1 MAQLPDSIRPY
12 AEAVFKHHFWLLT
25 LLVPLALLP
34 LLWVATGSMDTK
46 IGAQNN
52 KIKAQID
59 ALRKVSSRPDHPNES
74 WTKAVETQLKAVRQ
88 ETLAEWKRFWE
99 SQQSL
104 RVWPDKFGPDF
115 LRAVGALRP
124 GSSLDRQFLQ
134 RYQNMVADV
143 VRQLPGRMGAAEAMT
158 ETTGKSGGAASRP
171 VAGSGSRFLVTWATD
186 DQVRLYKSFK
196 WDSTP
201 STVQVL
207 LAQEELWLYGMLCD
221 FIRRANEKATGAF
234 DSTITDVEQLAV
246 GFPAAEDRP
255 GGQGGSRILVGK
267 GGGSSE
273 TGGDGAA
280 APPGGAAATGREPAS
295 RPSHPRFGGAPAP
308 RSGGAEAAATG
319 GLGGGPASAS
329 PDDALREWI
338 YVDFSGRPLSAAE
351 LASAPEA
358 QMVHL
363 MPFVLRVVM
372 DERRL
377 DSLLADIAAVPIP
390 IDVRQVRVN
399 ADTGAAGPATA
410 GSSGP
415 RRRRPYDVT
424 VEVRGTVAL
433 ATVPDEKVL
442 DTMQPSLPG
451 TPSAGMA
458 SPHRREQWARR
469 WRPMATGVMS

>member
-12 AEAVFKHHFWLLT
+12 MEALVKHHFWLLA
-25 LLVPLALLP
+25 LVVPLVLVP
-34 LLWVATGSMDTK
+34 LLWVATGSMDTQIQTQQKK
-46 IGAQNN
+46 IDSQ
-52 KIKAQID
+52 IKA
-59 ALRKVSSRPDHPNES
+59 LKVVAGRNDHPNES

-115 LRAVGALRP
+115 LRAVGSLRP
-124 GSSLDRQFLQ
+124 GGSLDRQFLQ

-158 ETTGKSGGAASRP
+158 EAAGKSAGAGSRP
-171 VAGSGSRFLVTWATD
+171 MAGGGSRFLVTWAAD
-186 DQVRLYKSFK
+186 DQSRLYKSFK

-207 LAQEELWLYGMLCD
+207 LAQEELWMYGLWCD

-234 DSTITDVEQLAV
+234 DATITDVEQLAV
-246 GFPAAEDRP
+246 GYPATEERP
-255 GGQGGSRILVGK
+255 GGQGGTRILGGK
-267 GGGSSE
+267 RAPE
-273 TGGDGAA
+273 TAGDDAA
-280 APPGGAAATGREPAS
+280 SPPGGPGATAKEPAS
-295 RPSHPRFGGAPAP
+295 RPAHPRFGGAAPAARP
-308 RSGGAEAAATG
+308 GGGDAAATG
-319 GLGGGPASAS
+319 GLGGGPVAAS
-329 PDDALREWI
+329 PDDPLREWI

-351 LASAPEA
+351 LSSAPEA

-372 DERRL
+372 DQRRL
-377 DSLLADIAAVPIP
+377 DALLADIAAAPLP
-390 IDVRQVRVN
+390 IDVRQVRIN
-399 ADTGAAGPATA
+399 ADSGAAAAAA

-424 VEVRGTVAL
+424 IELRGTVAL
-433 ATVPDEKVL
+433 ATMPDEKVL
-442 DTMQPSLPG
+442 DTLLPSLPG
-451 TPSAGMA
+451 APTAVAAP
-458 SPHRREQWARR
+458 PRRPGRWARR
-469 WRPMATGVMS
+469 WKPMAAGVMS

>member
-234 DSTITDVEQLAV
+234 DSTITDVEQLDR
-246 GFPAAEDRP
+246 FPGRRGSAWRAGRVANP
-255 GGQGGSRILVGK
+255 GRQGWWLVG
-267 GGGSSE
+267 
-273 TGGDGAA
+273 D
-280 APPGGAAATGREPAS
+280 R
-295 RPSHPRFGGAPAP
+295 
-308 RSGGAEAAATG
+308 
-319 GLGGGPASAS
+319 
-329 PDDALREWI
+329 W
-338 YVDFSGRPLSAAE
+338 
-351 LASAPEA
+351 
-358 QMVHL
+358 
-363 MPFVLRVVM
+363 
-372 DERRL
+372 
-377 DSLLADIAAVPIP
+377 
-390 IDVRQVRVN
+390 
-399 ADTGAAGPATA
+399 
-410 GSSGP
+410 
-415 RRRRPYDVT
+415 RRRRGTARWCGSNREGARVAAEPPPFRRRPRPA
-424 VEVRGTVAL
+424 VRRRRGR
-433 ATVPDEKVL
+433 
-442 DTMQPSLPG
+442 S
-451 TPSAGMA
+451 
-458 SPHRREQWARR
+458 HRRARR
-469 WRPMATGVMS
+469 RTGLCLSGRRAARMDLR